1 MKKLR
6 IALPIFLLIL
16 CVSCN
21 KDYDYKIGINEQI
34 EITLESSGPST
45 GYCWLWDKKD
55 NILDSVNW
63 EFIPYDETY
72 EGSPGIERWTFV
84 GKRKGSTVIK
94 LNYKRPWEDETLK
107 SQEYNVKV
115 R

>member
-1 MKKLR
+1 MKKLI
-6 IALPIFLLIL
+6 IALSILFLIL

-21 KDYDYKIGINEQI
+21 KNYDYEIGVNEQI
-34 EITLESSGPST
+34 EITLEST
-45 GYCWLWDKKD
+45 GYDGGYSWYWSRSD
-55 NILDSVNW
+55 NVLDSVNW

-94 LNYKRPWEDETLK
+94 LNYKHPWEDEKIK
-107 SQEYNVKV
+107 SQEYSVKV